1 MCWSGLGKRKVME
14 METLLR
20 QTRLIRTRGQE
31 VAVTGSRS
39 TSKNLGHSKN
49 LLNVSQVVR
58 DLSAHMHSL
67 TLDPIHSRGT
77 TIFNKT
83 TINQSTEL
91 TFLSQ
96 YLII

>member
-1 MCWSGLGKRKVME
+1 MLVRSGEEKGDGDGDFAASNK
-14 METLLR
+14 TD
-20 QTRLIRTRGQE
+20 QDS
-31 VAVTGSRS
+31 GSRS
-39 TSKNLGHSKN
+39 SSNRQQEHISKNLGHSKN

-83 TINQSTEL
+83 TFNQSTEL